1 MADSTQ
7 RDGPDFLFLANKHS
21 NKFTDLANNK
31 QAQVTFQNSSSQ
43 DWVSITG
50 ACTTSS
56 NDDPRI
62 KELYSKGT
70 AAWFG
75 DLGDGTHNGT
85 AEDPRMALI
94 EVKAKYV
101 SYWKSTVSSLSFVKE
116 VAQASFTGQV
126 ANTGVQRQ
134 LVQEDIEAMRNS
146 PS

>member
-21 NKFTDLANNK
+21 NKFTDLTNNK

-94 EVKAKYV
+94 EVKAEYV

-134 LVQEDIEAMRNS
+134 LVQEDIEAMRKT